1 MTSFPGRLVKAAIRL
16 YTFKFRRKQAS
27 VSRNIKIKNR
37 KYNCPERFIYKVGT
51 FRGVKVE
58 SLCPKRY
65 NGDKIILQFHGGGA
79 VMDMSS
85 LFYRKVAEKY
95 ADLTGLAVYSIDYE
109 AGRDKVHPS
118 LLYDCF
124 NAYKGLLESGIKP
137 ENIAAV
143 GDSMGANLML
153 ATCLKA
159 RDEGLPLPC
168 ALVSICGF
176 LDNTAS
182 GQSYFVNAHKD
193 PMYGLPFYMSKET
206 YSVRLR
212 RIPPYA
218 GNTDLKD
225 PYLSPAFGNFKDF
238 PPVLIVC
245 GAIEVDESDSAM
257 LFKAASRDGVK
268 VKYNKYPGMF
278 HDFLYIAPFIKE
290 SKAAWKD
297 IINFILKCFE
307 EKDI

>member
-1 MTSFPGRLVKAAIRL
+1 M
-16 YTFKFRRKQAS
+16 
-27 VSRNIKIKNR
+27 
-37 KYNCPERFIYKVGT
+37 
-51 FRGVKVE
+51 
-58 SLCPKRY
+58 
-65 NGDKIILQFHGGGA
+65 
-79 VMDMSS
+79 
-85 LFYRKVAEKY
+85 Y
-95 ADLTGLAVYSIDYE
+95 A
-109 AGRDKVHPS
+109 
-118 LLYDCF
+118 
-124 NAYKGLLESGIKP
+124 
-137 ENIAAV
+137 
-143 GDSMGANLML
+143 
-153 ATCLKA
+153 
-159 RDEGLPLPC
+159 
-168 ALVSICGF
+168 
-176 LDNTAS
+176 
-182 GQSYFVNAHKD
+182 
-193 PMYGLPFYMSKET
+193 LPFYMSKET

-257 LFKAASRDGVK
+257 LFKAANRDGVK
-268 VKYNKYPGMF
+268 VKYNKYSGMF

>member
-1 MTSFPGRLVKAAIRL
+1 MTSFLGGFVKAAIRL
-16 YTFKFRRKQAS
+16 YTFKYRRKQAS
-27 VSRNIKIKNR
+27 LSYNLKIKPR
-37 KYNCPERFIYKVGT
+37 DYKCPKELDHTVKEYG
-51 FRGVKVE
+51 GVKVE
-58 SLCPKRY
+58 ILAPKNYRG
-65 NGDKIILQFHGGGA
+65 NKITLQFHGGGA
-79 VMDMSS
+79 VNDMRDG
-85 LFYRKVAEKY
+85 FYRKTAERYVKV
-95 ADLTGLAVYSIDYE
+95 TGLAVYSIDYE

-193 PMYGLPFYMSKET
+193 PMYALPFYMSKET

-257 LFKAASRDGVK
+257 LYSAAKRDGVK
-268 VKYNKYPGMF
+268 VKYNKYAGMF

-297 IINFILKCFE
+297 TAEFIKNRLSYK
-307 EKDI
+307 

>member
-1 MTSFPGRLVKAAIRL
+1 MTSFLGRLVKAAIRL

-37 KYNCPERFIYKVGT
+37 KYNCPDRFVYNVGI
-51 FRGVKVE
+51 FNGVKVE
-58 SLCPKRY
+58 SICPKGY
-65 NGDKIILQFHGGGA
+65 NGDKIILQFHGGSA

-193 PMYGLPFYMSKET
+193 PMYALPFYMSKET

-212 RIPPYA
+212 RIPRQA
-218 GNTDLKD
+218 T
-225 PYLSPAFGNFKDF
+225 
-238 PPVLIVC
+238 
-245 GAIEVDESDSAM
+245 
-257 LFKAASRDGVK
+257 AASAAGEDQRQHRAHRAATMETQASARQKILSVDTTGLCSLRAARM
-268 VKYNKYPGMF
+268 PDM
-278 HDFLYIAPFIKE
+278 A
-290 SKAAWKD
+290 KA
-297 IINFILKCFE
+297 ILLRE
-307 EKDI
+307 MHTAIPSTEPVYSVASPVTTIRRQRAR